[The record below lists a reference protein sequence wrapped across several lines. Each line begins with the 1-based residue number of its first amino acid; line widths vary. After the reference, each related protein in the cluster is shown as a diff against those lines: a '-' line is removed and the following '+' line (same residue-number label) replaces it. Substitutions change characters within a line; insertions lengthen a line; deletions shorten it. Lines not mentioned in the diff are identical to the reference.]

1 VQVTSDRD
9 GEEDPSVC
17 TSREE
22 VGLTPHLEVQQV
34 LGILAAVAVA
44 SLSSFGEPGS
54 PLKKVCTK
62 GRLPPFAR
70 YAFYV
75 TYQFLYLSS
84 DFNAP

>member
-22 VGLTPHLEVQQV
+22 VGLTPHLEV
-34 LGILAAVAVA
+34 LGILATVAVA
-44 SLSSFGEPGS
+44 SLSSFGEPGP